1 MKRILT
7 IASHK
12 GGVGKTTTA
21 LNLAYSLG
29 RVVGQVLL
37 VDLDP
42 QSGLAHATNLRRRT
56 RRGLIDFLKGEA
68 PASEVR
74 ATTRDGV
81 LTIVGAGEIAP
92 RDVGLLERAAVDGS
106 LRAAVDRLS
115 EGYRYVVIDAPAGV
129 GAVVRGILEGC
140 DGTILVINCRAIT
153 VRAIPTFLALVQD
166 VAAGANPGLRLE
178 GVLIST
184 FDGRSKS
191 EAGLLEELRATLPSD
206 LLFRTILPHDEVV
219 EEASLRSIP
228 IALHRGGEAMARLY
242 LDLALELR
250 ERELELLQGRT
261 DDDEPSLF

>member
-1 MKRILT
+1 MKRVLT

-29 RVVGQVLL
+29 RIVGQVLL

-42 QSGLAHATNLRRRT
+42 QSGLAHATNLHRRT
-56 RRGLIDFLKGEA
+56 RRGLIDFLKREA
-68 PASEVR
+68 TAAEVR

-81 LTIVGAGEIAP
+81 LTLVGTGEVAP
-92 RDVGLLERAAVDGS
+92 ADVGLLERAAVDGS
-106 LRAAVDRLS
+106 LRTAVEELA
-115 EGYRYVVIDAPAGV
+115 EGFRYVVIDAPAGV
-129 GAVVRGILEGC
+129 GAVVRGILEGS

-166 VAAGANPGLRLE
+166 VAGGANPGLRLE

-184 FDGRSKS
+184 FDARSSS
-191 EAGLLEELRATLPSD
+191 EAGLLEEVRATLPSD
-206 LLFRTILPHDEVV
+206 LLFRTVLPHDEAV

-250 ERELELLQGRT
+250 ERELEMMQGRS
-261 DDDEPSLF
+261 DDEEPSLF

>member
-1 MKRILT
+1 MKRVLT

-29 RVVGQVLL
+29 RIVGQVLL

-56 RRGLIDFLKGEA
+56 SRGLIDFLKREA
-68 PASEVR
+68 TAAEVR

-81 LTIVGAGEIAP
+81 LTLVGTGEVAP
-92 RDVGLLERAAVDGS
+92 ADVGLLERAAVDGS
-106 LRAAVDRLS
+106 LRTAVEELA
-115 EGYRYVVIDAPAGV
+115 EGFRYVVIDAPAGV
-129 GAVVRGILEGC
+129 GAVVRGILEGS

-166 VAAGANPGLRLE
+166 VAGGANPGLRLE

-184 FDGRSKS
+184 FDARSSS
-191 EAGLLEELRATLPSD
+191 EAGLLEEVRATLPSD
-206 LLFRTILPHDEVV
+206 LLFRTVLPHDEAV

-250 ERELELLQGRT
+250 ERELEMMQGRS
-261 DDDEPSLF
+261 DDEEPSLF

>member
-1 MKRILT
+1 MKRVLT

-29 RVVGQVLL
+29 RIVGQVLL

-42 QSGLAHATNLRRRT
+42 QSGLAHATNLHRRT
-56 RRGLIDFLKGEA
+56 RRGLIDFLKREA
-68 PASEVR
+68 TAAEVR

-81 LTIVGAGEIAP
+81 LTLVGTGEVAP
-92 RDVGLLERAAVDGS
+92 ADVGLLERAAVDGS
-106 LRAAVDRLS
+106 LRAAVEELS
-115 EGYRYVVIDAPAGV
+115 EGFRYVVIDAPAGV
-129 GAVVRGILEGC
+129 GAVVRGILEGS

-166 VAAGANPGLRLE
+166 VAGGANPGLRLE

-184 FDGRSKS
+184 FDARSSS
-191 EAGLLEELRATLPSD
+191 EAGLLEEVRATLPSD
-206 LLFRTILPHDEVV
+206 LLFRTVLPHDEAV

-250 ERELELLQGRT
+250 ERELEMMQGRS
-261 DDDEPSLF
+261 DDEEPSLF

>member
-1 MKRILT
+1 MKRVLT

-29 RVVGQVLL
+29 RIVGQVLL

-56 RRGLIDFLKGEA
+56 SRGLIDFLKRQA
-68 PASEVR
+68 TAAEVR

-81 LTIVGAGEIAP
+81 LTLVGTGEVAP
-92 RDVGLLERAAVDGS
+92 ADVGLLERAAVDGS
-106 LRAAVDRLS
+106 LRTAVEELA
-115 EGYRYVVIDAPAGV
+115 EGFRYVVIDAPAGV
-129 GAVVRGILEGC
+129 GAVVRGILEGS

-166 VAAGANPGLRLE
+166 VAGGANPGLRLE

-184 FDGRSKS
+184 FDARSSS
-191 EAGLLEELRATLPSD
+191 EAGLLEEVRATLPSD
-206 LLFRTILPHDEVV
+206 LLFRTVLPHDEAV

-250 ERELELLQGRT
+250 ERELEMMQGRS
-261 DDDEPSLF
+261 DDEEPSLF